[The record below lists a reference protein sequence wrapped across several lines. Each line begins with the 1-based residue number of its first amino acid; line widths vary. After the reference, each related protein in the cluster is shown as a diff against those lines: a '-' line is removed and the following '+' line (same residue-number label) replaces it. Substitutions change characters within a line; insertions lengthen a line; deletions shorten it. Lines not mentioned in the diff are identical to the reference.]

1 MLIDKILVLTDFTL
15 AAKVAIEHGLQLA
28 RSADCELLTLHL
40 VNNQSDVDWALNKSE
55 AEVRAAEGFAPESR
69 FKSMA
74 EIEDVFAGTVN
85 LKAKYGSSLT
95 IFGTHGKKDIQFIT
109 GSYALKLI
117 NNADSPTLVVQK
129 GSPVRPYKN
138 ILLFINFGGQEHQ
151 DLSVLRTISGMFEST
166 VHVVHTGQPDD
177 MTLIEDQL
185 NASSR
190 TTVNT
195 VALKSSG
202 SGVLAE
208 LMATAE
214 SLDIDLFAL
223 PSANYAVKA
232 ARSKVN
238 AQMQKIITNDKQ
250 IPTICL

>member
-55 AEVRAAEGFAPESR
+55 AEVRAAKGFTPDSR

-74 EIEDVFAGTVN
+74 EIENVFAGTVN
-85 LKAKYGSSLT
+85 LKAKYGSALT

-109 GSYALKLI
+109 GSYALKLV

-129 GSPVRPYKN
+129 GSPIRPYKN

-151 DLSVLRTISGMFEST
+151 DLAVLRTISGMFEST
-166 VHVVHTGQPDD
+166 VHLVHTGQPDD
-177 MTLIEDQL
+177 MTIIEDQL
-185 NASSR
+185 NASG
-190 TTVNT
+190 TQVNT
-195 VALKSSG
+195 VALESSR

-208 LMATAE
+208 LMAKAE

-223 PSANYAVKA
+223 PSVNYAVKA
-232 ARSKVN
+232 ARPKVN
-238 AQMQKIITNDKQ
+238 AQMQKIITNDNQ